1 MHKTYR
7 LMAVDM
13 DGTLLNSQKEIM
25 PETLADISGAVSA
38 GKEIALCTGR
48 GIREIDEYLEE
59 LKEVRYTVLL
69 SGAHVYDLKEGKT
82 VFFRGIGDE
91 EAEKV
96 LDVCDR
102 CDGMIQFMTEHA
114 SYVRGDQISHMKDY
128 HMEAFQ
134 PMFERVMIRME
145 DVRKTLA
152 EIDPPGK
159 MLIYFHTVE
168 DRQKG
173 LEQLKELPLELIYQ
187 EETSIEIT
195 AAGIDKGTGLRVLAD
210 HLNIPMSQVI
220 AVGDSGNDQTMLAAA
235 GFPIA
240 VANASEEI
248 KMIARAVT
256 GDNDHNGVGEA
267 IRAYMKEE
275 ES

>member
-1 MHKTYR
+1 MHKNYR

-13 DGTLLNSQKEIM
+13 DGTLLDSQKRIL
-25 PETLADISGAVSA
+25 PETLEDISWAVSA

-48 GIREIDEYLEE
+48 GVREIDEYLEE
-59 LKEVRYTVLL
+59 LKEIRYTVLL
-69 SGAHVYDLKEGKT
+69 SGAHVYDQKEKKT
-82 VFFRGIGDE
+82 VFFRGIGFE

-102 CDGMIQFMTEHA
+102 YDGMIQFMTEQA
-114 SYVRGDQISHMKDY
+114 SYVRGDQISHMKEY
-128 HMEAFQ
+128 HMEAYQ

-159 MLIYFHTVE
+159 MLIYFRTVE

-173 LEQLKELPLELIYQ
+173 LEELKELPLELIYQ

-195 AAGIDKGTGLRVLAD
+195 AAGIDKGKGLRVLAD
-210 HLNIPMSQVI
+210 HINIPISQVI
-220 AVGDSGNDQTMLAAA
+220 AVGDSGNDRTMLAAA

-248 KMIARAVT
+248 KMMAQAVT

-267 IRAYMKEE
+267 IRAYMKEA